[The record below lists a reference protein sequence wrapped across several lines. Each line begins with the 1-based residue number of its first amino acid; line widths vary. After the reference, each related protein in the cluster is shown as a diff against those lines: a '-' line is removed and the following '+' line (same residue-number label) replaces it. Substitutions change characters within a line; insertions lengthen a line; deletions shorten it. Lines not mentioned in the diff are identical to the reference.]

1 MPSNLLKTTALMLFF
16 SAFVMAQ
23 DGKVNV
29 NVDKNVSRLMAI
41 KKEIRKAQSNIK
53 IQIYSGSRRNA
64 EAKLMQFNLDFPE
77 ISTVMVY
84 ETPNYKIWSE
94 DFRTQLEADRAL
106 IKVRKTYKEA
116 FSFRPKQPQP

>member
-1 MPSNLLKTTALMLFF
+1 MSSNLLKTTALMLFF

-23 DGKVNV
+23 DGKVSV

-41 KKEIRKAQSNIK
+41 KKEIHKAQSSIK

-64 EAKLMQFNLDFPE
+64 EAKLVQFNLDFPE

-84 ETPNYKIWSE
+84 ETPNYKIWSG

>member
-1 MPSNLLKTTALMLFF
+1 MPLNLLKTTALMLFF
-16 SAFVMAQ
+16 SAFVIAQ
-23 DGKVNV
+23 DGKVSI

-41 KKEIRKAQSNIK
+41 KKEIQKAQSSIK

-77 ISTVMVY
+77 ISAVMVY
-84 ETPNYKIWSE
+84 ETPNYKIWSG

>member
-1 MPSNLLKTTALMLFF
+1 MPSNLWKTTALMLFF

-23 DGKVNV
+23 DGKVSV

-41 KKEIRKAQSNIK
+41 KKEIHKSQSSIK

-64 EAKLMQFNLDFPE
+64 EATLMQFNLDFPE

-84 ETPNYKIWSE
+84 ETPNYKIWSG

-106 IKVRKTYKEA
+106 IKIRKIYKEA

>member
-1 MPSNLLKTTALMLFF
+1 MPSNLLKTTALMLIF
-16 SAFVMAQ
+16 SAFVTAQ
-23 DGKVNV
+23 GGKVSV

-41 KKEIRKAQSNIK
+41 KKEIHKAQSSIK
-53 IQIYSGSRRNA
+53 IQIFSGSRKNA

-84 ETPNYKIWSE
+84 ETPNYKIWSG

-116 FSFRPKQPQP
+116 FSFRPKQPKP

>member
-23 DGKVNV
+23 DGKVSI

-41 KKEIRKAQSNIK
+41 KKEIYKAQSSIK
-53 IQIYSGSRRNA
+53 IQIYSGSRRDA

-84 ETPNYKIWSE
+84 ETPNYKIWSG

-116 FSFRPKQPQP
+116 FSFRSKQPQP

>member
-1 MPSNLLKTTALMLFF
+1 MTSNLWKTTALMLFF

-23 DGKVNV
+23 DGKVSV
-29 NVDKNVSRLMAI
+29 NVDKNISRLMAI
-41 KKEIRKAQSNIK
+41 KKEIHKAQSSIK
-53 IQIYSGSRRNA
+53 IQIFSGSRRNA
-64 EAKLMQFNLDFPE
+64 EAKLIQFNLDFPE

-84 ETPNYKIWSE
+84 ETPNYKIWSG

-106 IKVRKTYKEA
+106 IKVRKIYKEA

>member
-1 MPSNLLKTTALMLFF
+1 MPSNLLKTTALMLFI

-23 DGKVNV
+23 DGKVSV

-41 KKEIRKAQSNIK
+41 KKEIHKAQSSIK

-84 ETPNYKIWSE
+84 ETPNYKIWSG

-106 IKVRKTYKEA
+106 IKVRKIYKEA

>member
-16 SAFVMAQ
+16 SAFMMAQ
-23 DGKVNV
+23 NGKVSV

-41 KKEIRKAQSNIK
+41 KKEIHKAQSSIK

-84 ETPNYKIWSE
+84 ETPNYKIWSG
-94 DFRTQLEADRAL
+94 DFRTQLEADRVL

-116 FSFRPKQPQP
+116 FSFRSKQPQP

>member
-23 DGKVNV
+23 DGKVSV

-41 KKEIRKAQSNIK
+41 KKEIHKAQSSIK

-64 EAKLMQFNLDFPE
+64 EAILMQFNLDFPE

-84 ETPNYKIWSE
+84 ETPNYKIWSG
-94 DFRTQLEADRAL
+94 DFRTQLEADRVL

>member
-1 MPSNLLKTTALMLFF
+1 MHSNLLKTTALMLFF
-16 SAFVMAQ
+16 SVFMMAQ
-23 DGKVNV
+23 DGKVSI

-41 KKEIRKAQSNIK
+41 KKEIQKAQSSIK

-84 ETPNYKIWSE
+84 ETPNYKIWSG

>member
-1 MPSNLLKTTALMLFF
+1 MTSNLWKTTALMLFF
-16 SAFVMAQ
+16 SAFIMAQ
-23 DGKVNV
+23 DGKVSV

-41 KKEIRKAQSNIK
+41 KKEIHKAQSNIK

-77 ISTVMVY
+77 ISAVMVY
-84 ETPNYKIWSE
+84 ETPNYKIWSG

>member
-23 DGKVNV
+23 DGKVSI

-41 KKEIRKAQSNIK
+41 KKEIQKAQSSIK

-84 ETPNYKIWSE
+84 ETPNYKIWSG

>member
-1 MPSNLLKTTALMLFF
+1 MLSNLWKTTALMLFF

-23 DGKVNV
+23 DGKVSV
-29 NVDKNVSRLMAI
+29 NVDKNISRLMAI
-41 KKEIRKAQSNIK
+41 KKEIHKAQSSIK
-53 IQIYSGSRRNA
+53 IQIFSGSRRNA
-64 EAKLMQFNLDFPE
+64 EAKLIQFNLDFPE

-84 ETPNYKIWSE
+84 ETPNYKIWSG

-106 IKVRKTYKEA
+106 IKVRKIYKEA

>member
-1 MPSNLLKTTALMLFF
+1 MHSNLLKTTALMLFF

-23 DGKVNV
+23 DGKVSI

-41 KKEIRKAQSNIK
+41 KKEIYKAQSSIK

-84 ETPNYKIWSE
+84 ETPNYKIWSG

>member
-23 DGKVNV
+23 DGKVSV

-41 KKEIRKAQSNIK
+41 KKEIHKAQSSIK

-84 ETPNYKIWSE
+84 ETPNYKIWSG

-106 IKVRKTYKEA
+106 IKIRKTYKEA

>member
-1 MPSNLLKTTALMLFF
+1 MPSNLWKTTALMLFF

-23 DGKVNV
+23 DGKVSV

-41 KKEIRKAQSNIK
+41 KKEIHKAQSSIK
-53 IQIYSGSRRNA
+53 IQIFSGSRRNA

-84 ETPNYKIWSE
+84 ETPNYKIWSG

-106 IKVRKTYKEA
+106 IKIRKIYKEA

>member
-1 MPSNLLKTTALMLFF
+1 MPSYLLKTTALMLFF

-23 DGKVNV
+23 DGKVSV

-41 KKEIRKAQSNIK
+41 KKEIHKAQSSIK

-64 EAKLMQFNLDFPE
+64 EAKLIQFNLDFPE

-84 ETPNYKIWSE
+84 ETPNYKIWSG

>member
-1 MPSNLLKTTALMLFF
+1 MLSNLWKTTALMLFF

-23 DGKVNV
+23 DGKVSV

-41 KKEIRKAQSNIK
+41 KKEIHKAQSSIK

-64 EAKLMQFNLDFPE
+64 EAKLIQFNLDFPE

-84 ETPNYKIWSE
+84 ETPNYKIWSG

-106 IKVRKTYKEA
+106 IKVRKIYKEA

>member
-1 MPSNLLKTTALMLFF
+1 MPSNLWKTTALMLFF

-23 DGKVNV
+23 DGKVSV

-41 KKEIRKAQSNIK
+41 KKEIYKAQSSIK
-53 IQIYSGSRRNA
+53 IQIFSGSRRNA

-84 ETPNYKIWSE
+84 ETPNYKIWSG

-106 IKVRKTYKEA
+106 IKVRKIYKEA

>member
-1 MPSNLLKTTALMLFF
+1 MPLNLLKTTALMLFF

-23 DGKVNV
+23 DGKVSI

-41 KKEIRKAQSNIK
+41 KKEIYKAQSSIK

-84 ETPNYKIWSE
+84 ETPNYKIWSG

>member
-1 MPSNLLKTTALMLFF
+1 MPSNLWKTTALMLFF

-23 DGKVNV
+23 DGKVSV
-29 NVDKNVSRLMAI
+29 NVDKNISRLMAI
-41 KKEIRKAQSNIK
+41 KKEIHKAQSSIK
-53 IQIYSGSRRNA
+53 IQIFSGSRRNA

-84 ETPNYKIWSE
+84 ETPNYKIWSG

>member
-1 MPSNLLKTTALMLFF
+1 MPSNLWKTTALMLFF

-23 DGKVNV
+23 DGKVSV
-29 NVDKNVSRLMAI
+29 NVDENVSRLMAI
-41 KKEIRKAQSNIK
+41 KKEIHKAQSSIK

-84 ETPNYKIWSE
+84 ETPNYKIWSG

-106 IKVRKTYKEA
+106 IKIRKIYKEA

>member
-1 MPSNLLKTTALMLFF
+1 MPLNLLKTTALMLFF

-23 DGKVNV
+23 DGKVSI

-41 KKEIRKAQSNIK
+41 KKEIHKAQSSIK

-64 EAKLMQFNLDFPE
+64 EAKLIQFNLDFPE

-84 ETPNYKIWSE
+84 ETPNYKIWSG

>member
-23 DGKVNV
+23 DGKVSV

-41 KKEIRKAQSNIK
+41 KKEIHKAQSSIK

-94 DFRTQLEADRAL
+94 DFRTQLEADRTL
-106 IKVRKTYKEA
+106 IKVRKIYKEA

>member
-23 DGKVNV
+23 DGKVSV

-41 KKEIRKAQSNIK
+41 KKEIHKAQSSIK

-84 ETPNYKIWSE
+84 ETPNYKIWSG
-94 DFRTQLEADRAL
+94 DFRTQLEADRVL

-116 FSFRPKQPQP
+116 FSFRSKQPQP

>member
-1 MPSNLLKTTALMLFF
+1 MPSNSLKTTTLMLFF

-23 DGKVNV
+23 DGKVSV

-41 KKEIRKAQSNIK
+41 KKEIYKAQSSIK
-53 IQIYSGSRRNA
+53 IQIFSGSRRNA

-84 ETPNYKIWSE
+84 ETPNYKIWSG

>member
-1 MPSNLLKTTALMLFF
+1 MPSNLWKTTALMLSF

-23 DGKVNV
+23 DGKVSV

-41 KKEIRKAQSNIK
+41 KKEIHKAQSSIK
-53 IQIYSGSRRNA
+53 IQIFSGSRRNA

-84 ETPNYKIWSE
+84 ETPNYKIWSG

-106 IKVRKTYKEA
+106 IKIRKIYKEA